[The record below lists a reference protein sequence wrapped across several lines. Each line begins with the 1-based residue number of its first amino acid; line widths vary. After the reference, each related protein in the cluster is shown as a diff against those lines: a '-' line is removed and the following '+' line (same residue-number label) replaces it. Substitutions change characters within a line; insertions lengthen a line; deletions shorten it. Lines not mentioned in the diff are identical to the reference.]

1 MVDGDSFIMNSLPNW
16 EFGWDNT
23 GNIMNKQNIR
33 VFRDRVLSVA
43 PVDLFTGDGG
53 IGCDE
58 NPEEQERMTGRLVLY
73 EVLAGLGVLK
83 PHGCMIIKMF
93 TTFTSC
99 SLACIAFMAS
109 QFRRCYMLK
118 PATSK
123 SSNSEIY
130 VVACDFLGLPS
141 AAWYDSLLDSVAAAD
156 LDARSLMRQDLI
168 SPEWRALYE
177 SASSAFADLTIFNLQ
192 RILSFVEPRA
202 PDAPPP
208 LKETD
213 LTRIKSQWSA
223 IFGRRHCIAHL
234 PATSWIAQKQILPP
248 AAQSATSLGQKR
260 MRSGGNME
268 ERRDTNKLR
277 ETIISGDSSA
287 LEKIGPSLGGD
298 VAEIAID
305 PKFARMLGG
314 KAGTALA
321 TTDAAALGQQGS
333 GGSSVVEGGESVSLK
348 SSEDAA
354 GREQPHAG
362 PTPFTQISG
371 QASSSSSVL
380 SAIIGA
386 QRSFGDRSGLG
397 AFSCSSAPVRLHCS
411 ASDLRVAAV
420 FGAPFTRVVHSKFC
434 SKKHPAVATSLT
446 LVFALAQAR
455 LQRQGRV
462 QEAPDSCSARS
473 LLHCG
478 KIAQVLLS
486 ANVLPHLLS
495 IQAESLSVLN
505 G

>member
-1 MVDGDSFIMNSLPNW
+1 MVDGDSFIMNSLANW
-16 EFGWDNT
+16 EFGRDNT
-23 GNIMNKQNIR
+23 GNIMNKHNIR

-43 PVDLFTGDGG
+43 PVDVFTGDGG

-99 SLACIAFMAS
+99 SLACIAFIAS

-141 AAWYDSLLDSVAAAD
+141 VAWYDSLLDSVAAAD
-156 LDARSLMRQDLI
+156 LDARSLMRHDLI

-208 LKETD
+208 VKETD
-213 LTRIKSQWSA
+213 LTRIKSQWSS

-248 AAQSATSLGQKR
+248 AGQSATSLGQKR

-277 ETIISGDSSA
+277 ETIVSGDSSA
-287 LEKIGPSLGGD
+287 LEKIGPSIGGD
-298 VAEIAID
+298 VVEIAID

-321 TTDAAALGQQGS
+321 TTDAAVLGQQGS
-333 GGSSVVEGGESVSLK
+333 GGSIVIEGGESVSLK

-354 GREQPHAG
+354 GRE
-362 PTPFTQISG
+362 PTSLTHISG

-380 SAIIGA
+380 SAILGA

-397 AFSCSSAPVRLHCS
+397 AFSCTSAPVRLHCS

-434 SKKHPAVATSLT
+434 SKKHPAVASSLT
-446 LVFALAQAR
+446 LVFTLAQAR

-462 QEAPDSCSARS
+462 QGTPSSCSDRS

-486 ANVLPHLLS
+486 ASVLPHLLS
-495 IQAESLSVLN
+495 IPAETLSVLN